1 MWETIM
7 SSWKFIK
14 ACSQESHSVK
24 ATCLNES
31 SFIRVTQHHQTI
43 QMTSQ
48 HNTCTVNTPETSVST
63 EFLKIYSGQGDL
75 PLEIELIHVSL

>member
-1 MWETIM
+1 MWNIYQLISLRVTGCGKLLYLHGNL
-7 SSWKFIK
+7 SKHARK
-14 ACSQESHSVK
+14 ARSQESLSVK

-48 HNTCTVNTPETSVST
+48 HNSTVNTLETSVST
-63 EFLKIYSGQGDL
+63 EFLKI
-75 PLEIELIHVSL
+75 